1 MLLNVRTPSHTLG
14 YPTWV
19 EANTAL
25 LAILTA
31 AKLNM
36 NFVLF
41 EGDAKVVIDAL
52 NFNSSPSWEVAATFA
67 NIHVLLSS
75 FSSFYFLFG
84 PYGQNGLAH
93 SISWWA
99 SSCMTW
105 RSDVASVNGW
115 RPTHSYNDPNVL

>member
-1 MLLNVRTPSHTLG
+1 MLLNVRTASHALG

-25 LAILTA
+25 SAISTA
-31 AKLNM
+31 TKLNM
-36 NFVLF
+36 NFLLF

-84 PYGQNGLAH
+84 PYGQNCLAH
-93 SISWWA
+93 SIA
-99 SSCMTW
+99 
-105 RSDVASVNGW
+105 
-115 RPTHSYNDPNVL
+115 

>member
-1 MLLNVRTPSHTLG
+1 
-14 YPTWV
+14 
-19 EANTAL
+19 
-25 LAILTA
+25 
-31 AKLNM
+31 M

-93 SISWWA
+93 SIAWWA
-99 SSCMTW
+99 CSCMTW